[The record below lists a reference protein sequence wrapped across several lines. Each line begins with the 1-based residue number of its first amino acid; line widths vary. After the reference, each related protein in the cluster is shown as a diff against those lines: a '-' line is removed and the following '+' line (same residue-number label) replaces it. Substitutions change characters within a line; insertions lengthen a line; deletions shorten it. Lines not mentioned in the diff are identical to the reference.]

1 MFVKNIV
8 IYYSIKRYVHES
20 MRSHYSHQCPE
31 FYSIMLSHLD
41 YRRMDDIKW
50 IIMQYCVLENIDKSL

>member
-20 MRSHYSHQCPE
+20 MRSHYSHHCPE

-50 IIMQYCVLENIDKSL
+50 IIMQY